1 MALLLKNRGAMLL
14 LMFNLFL
21 VFAGIGLVIPVIP
34 KYITMLDINGSTAG
48 LLTASFA
55 FTQLVFSP
63 LAGRLSDSFGRKRII
78 VAGMMVFACAEVIFG
93 LADSAL
99 LLFVSR
105 MMGGI
110 SGAFIMPAVMAYAA
124 DVTTEEE
131 RAKGMGFINA
141 SFLTGYIIGPGIG
154 GYLAEFGIRVPF
166 YAAGIAGLVAAVL
179 TTVVLRESMPS
190 TVKKDEVSEKA
201 MSNREPQKS
210 LLQQLRFAYREPY
223 FISLILVFVMS
234 FGLANYEAVF
244 GLFVD
249 HKLGFTP
256 KDIAFIF
263 TFASIGGAVI
273 QLSIFGWLIN
283 RFGEKR
289 VITLCLLASGVFV
302 LLTLF
307 VHQYWLIFAV
317 TFVIFLSIDILRPA
331 ISTQMSMVAH
341 EQQGYVAGLNSAF
354 TSLGNIIGPIAAGIL
369 FDVNVNFPYVVAGIV
384 LILSF
389 GLTLL
394 TGNKRVQR
402 TSNLRKER
410 NAGL

>member
-1 MALLLKNRGAMLL
+1 MALLFRNRGIMLL

-34 KYITMLDINGSTAG
+34 KYITMLDVNGSIAG

-78 VAGMMVFACAEVIFG
+78 IAGMLVFACAEVIFG

-105 MMGGI
+105 MLGGI
-110 SGAFIMPAVMAYAA
+110 SGALIMPAVMAYAA
-124 DVTTEEE
+124 DITTEEE

-141 SFLTGYIIGPGIG
+141 SISTGYIIAPGIG
-154 GYLAEFGIRVPF
+154 GFIAEFGIRVPF
-166 YAAGIAGLVAAVL
+166 FAAGAAGLIAAVL
-179 TTVVLRESMPS
+179 TMIILPESLPS
-190 TVKKDEVSEKA
+190 IVKTDKNSDKA
-201 MSNREPQKS
+201 LSHPAPK

-223 FISLILVFVMS
+223 FISLIIVFVMS

-249 HKLGFTP
+249 HKFGFTP

-273 QLSIFGWLIN
+273 QLTIFGWVMN
-283 RFGEKR
+283 RYGEKL
-289 VITLCLLASGVFV
+289 VITLCLLAAGVFV
-302 LLTLF
+302 LLTLL
-307 VHQYWLIFAV
+307 VEQYWLIFAV
-317 TFVIFLSIDILRPA
+317 TFVIFLAIDLLRPA
-331 ISTQMSMVAH
+331 ISTQMSMAAQ
-341 EQQGYVAGLNSAF
+341 EQQGYVAGLNSSF

-369 FDVNVNFPYVVAGIV
+369 FDVNLNFPYVAAGII
-384 LILSF
+384 LILCF
-389 GLTLL
+389 GLTLF
-394 TGNKRVQR
+394 TGRKRVQHASINR
-402 TSNLRKER
+402 INDM
-410 NAGL
+410 

>member
-1 MALLLKNRGAMLL
+1 MALLFKNRGAMLL

-34 KYITMLDINGSTAG
+34 KYITMLDITGSTAG

-55 FTQLVFSP
+55 FTQLIFSP

-78 VAGMMVFACAEVIFG
+78 VAGMLVFACAEVIFG

-105 MMGGI
+105 LMGGV

-124 DVTTEEE
+124 DMTTTEE

-166 YAAGIAGLVAAVL
+166 YAAGAAGLVAAIL
-179 TTVVLRESMPS
+179 TTVVLRESRS
-190 TVKKDEVSEKA
+190 SIRQDEKQEVVSN
-201 MSNREPQKS
+201 SEPRRS

-223 FISLILVFVMS
+223 FFSLILVFVMS

-249 HKLGFTP
+249 HKLSFTP

-273 QLSIFGWLIN
+273 QLSVFGWIIN
-283 RFGEKR
+283 RFGEKL
-289 VITLCLLASGVFV
+289 VITLCLLAAGVFI

-307 VHQYWLIFAV
+307 VHQFWLIFAV

-331 ISTQMSMVAH
+331 ISTQMSMVAQD
-341 EQQGYVAGLNSAF
+341 QQGYVAGLNSAF
-354 TSLGNIIGPIAAGIL
+354 TSLGNITGPVAAGML
-369 FDVNVNFPYVVAGIV
+369 FDVNVNFPYVVAGIILV
-384 LILSF
+384 LSF
-389 GLTLL
+389 GLTLF
-394 TGNKRVQR
+394 TGNKRARVA
-402 TSNLRKER
+402 SD
-410 NAGL
+410 

>member
-1 MALLLKNRGAMLL
+1 
-14 LMFNLFL
+14 
-21 VFAGIGLVIPVIP
+21 
-34 KYITMLDINGSTAG
+34 
-48 LLTASFA
+48 
-55 FTQLVFSP
+55 
-63 LAGRLSDSFGRKRII
+63 
-78 VAGMMVFACAEVIFG
+78 
-93 LADSAL
+93 
-99 LLFVSR
+99 
-105 MMGGI
+105 
-110 SGAFIMPAVMAYAA
+110 
-124 DVTTEEE
+124 
-131 RAKGMGFINA
+131 
-141 SFLTGYIIGPGIG
+141 
-154 GYLAEFGIRVPF
+154 
-166 YAAGIAGLVAAVL
+166 
-179 TTVVLRESMPS
+179 
-190 TVKKDEVSEKA
+190 
-201 MSNREPQKS
+201 
-210 LLQQLRFAYREPY
+210 
-223 FISLILVFVMS
+223 MS

-263 TFASIGGAVI
+263 TFASIVGAVI

-317 TFVIFLSIDILRPA
+317 TFVIFLSIDIIRPD

-354 TSLGNIIGPIAAGIL
+354 TSMGNIIGPIAAGIL
-369 FDVNVNFPYVVAGIV
+369 FDVNVNFPYVVAGFV

-394 TGNKRVQR
+394 TGNKRVMR

-410 NAGL
+410 NAVLYLQ

>member
-1 MALLLKNRGAMLL
+1 MALLFKNRGTMML

-34 KYITMLDINGSTAG
+34 KYITMLDITGSTAG

-55 FTQLVFSP
+55 FTQLIFSP

-78 VAGMMVFACAEVIFG
+78 VTGMLVFACAEVIFG

-105 MMGGI
+105 LMGGV

-124 DVTTEEE
+124 DMTTEEE
-131 RAKGMGFINA
+131 RAKGMGYINA

-166 YAAGIAGLVAAVL
+166 YVAGAAGLVAAII
-179 TTVVLRESMPS
+179 TTIVLRESRATRKS
-190 TVKKDEVSEKA
+190 DEKNTIVTQK
-201 MSNREPQKS
+201 EPQKS

-234 FGLANYEAVF
+234 FGLANYEAIF

-263 TFASIGGAVI
+263 TFASIGGALI
-273 QLSIFGWLIN
+273 QLSVFGWIMN
-283 RFGEKR
+283 RLGEKL
-289 VITLCLLASGVFV
+289 VITLCLLASGIFI

-307 VHQYWLIFAV
+307 VHQFWLIFAV
-317 TFVIFLSIDILRPA
+317 TFIIFLSIDLLRPA
-331 ISTQMSMVAH
+331 ISTQMSMVAE

-354 TSLGNIIGPIAAGIL
+354 TSLGNIVGPVAAGML
-369 FDVNVNFPYVVAGIV
+369 FDVNMNFPYVVAGMI
-384 LILSF
+384 LILTV
-389 GLTLL
+389 GLMLF
-394 TGNKRVQR
+394 TGNKRVLP
-402 TSNLRKER
+402 TSNDRNER
-410 NAGL
+410 NVESC

>member
-1 MALLLKNRGAMLL
+1 MALLFKSRGAMLL

-34 KYITMLDINGSTAG
+34 KYITMLDINGSIAG

-63 LAGRLSDSFGRKRII
+63 LAGRLSDSFGRKRVI
-78 VAGMMVFACAEVIFG
+78 VVGMLVFACAEIIFG

-110 SGAFIMPAVMAYAA
+110 SGALIMPAVMAYAA

-141 SFLTGYIIGPGIG
+141 SISTGYIIGPGIG
-154 GYLAEFGIRVPF
+154 GYIAEFGIRVPF
-166 YAAGIAGLVAAVL
+166 YAAGVAGLVAAVI
-179 TTVVLRESMPS
+179 TMIVLPESLQS
-190 TVKKDEVSEKA
+190 IKKGNENNEKA
-201 MSNREPQKS
+201 GADTETKQS
-210 LLQQLRFAYREPY
+210 LFQQLRFAYREPY
-223 FISLILVFVMS
+223 FISLIIVLVMS
-234 FGLANYEAVF
+234 FGLANYEAIF

-249 HKLGFTP
+249 HKLDFTP

-263 TFASIGGAVI
+263 TFASIGGAVV
-273 QLSIFGWLIN
+273 QLTIFGWLMN
-283 RFGEKR
+283 RFGER
-289 VITLCLLASGVFV
+289 MVITLCLLAAGVFV

-331 ISTQMSMVAH
+331 ISTQMSMFAQ
-341 EQQGYVAGLNSAF
+341 EKQGYVAGLNSAF
-354 TSLGNIIGPIAAGIL
+354 TSLGNIIGPIAAGML
-369 FDVNVNFPYVVAGIV
+369 FDVNMNFPYVVAGII
-384 LILSF
+384 LILCF
-389 GLTLL
+389 GLTLFK
-394 TGNKRVQR
+394 GSQRVQR
-402 TSNLRKER
+402 A
-410 NAGL
+410 NA